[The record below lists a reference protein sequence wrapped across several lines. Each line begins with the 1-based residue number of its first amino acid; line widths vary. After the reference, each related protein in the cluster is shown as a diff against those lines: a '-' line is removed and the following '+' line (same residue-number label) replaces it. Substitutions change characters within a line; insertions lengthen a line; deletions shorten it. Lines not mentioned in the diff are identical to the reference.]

1 MWWRALIDAGA
12 VPAAYVPPPT
22 AGSAEAWDD
31 GAGTVRADLVEDA
44 ELRAHPVPTGG
55 DARIPA
61 TVSFL
66 NGIERWS
73 VRAYDGVLPIV
84 DAYVAAAVRRRDAPS
99 QGVLRT
105 TFERTRAFAVAPV
118 GRMTPALRHV
128 LETSVPDIEP
138 IAGEPAGQPL
148 QDLQQVEST
157 VRRARAQLERQLA
170 EAAAGGLATDAWLVL
185 DGLLSRSP
193 GVARHPGAVG
203 VIKSHGVQFLEGRG
217 LERALTLPA
226 GHRTSVFA
234 VRGGHTRTEV
244 YSWYLRLWPWEGND
258 LLYGLVR
265 IEARAHPDT
274 VARASQ
280 LSGWL
285 WAERAPLATPA
296 TRWDRLLYPLHHVEE
311 YLKALAPRDL
321 QLHRASRLPRTGT

>member
-1 MWWRALIDAGA
+1 MTWWQALIDGGA
-12 VPAAYVPPPT
+12 VPGRGGKSDEPEGGAADP
-22 AGSAEAWDD
+22 
-31 GAGTVRADLVEDA
+31 ADLVEGA
-44 ELRAHPVPTGG
+44 ELQAHPLV
-55 DARIPA
+55 DRSAAQIPA
-61 TVSFL
+61 EVSFL

-73 VRAYDGVLPIV
+73 VVAYDGVVQIV
-84 DAYVAAAVRRRDAPS
+84 SAYVAAAVRRRDA

-105 TFERTRAFAVAPV
+105 TFERSRRFVVAPV
-118 GRMTPALRHV
+118 ERMTPALRQI
-128 LETSVPDIEP
+128 LEQSVTDIEP
-138 IAGEPAGQPL
+138 IDGELVGQPARYL
-148 QDLQQVEST
+148 EKVEST
-157 VRRARAQLERQLA
+157 VRRVRAHLERELA
-170 EAAAGGLATDAWLVL
+170 EACTNGLGAEEWLIL

-193 GVARHPGAVG
+193 AVARHPRALG
-203 VIKSHGVQFLEGRG
+203 VIKSHGAQFLEGRG

-226 GHRTSVFA
+226 GNRTSVFA

-258 LLYGLVR
+258 LLYGLLRV
-265 IEARAHPDT
+265 EGRAHPDT
-274 VARASQ
+274 VARASE

-296 TRWDRLLYPLHHVEE
+296 TRWDRLLYPLHQVEE